1 MTAIPMT
8 EMSTPARPPTSTR
21 SEDEARAWRAL
32 QSGDRSAADTLV
44 ELTYERIY
52 GALVRLTGGDRDLA
66 ADLTQETYR
75 KAWASISRFRG
86 DCAFSSWLYR
96 IAHTTFLSHVRR
108 PRRLQ
113 ELPDPEQLI
122 DEAPSAGQLAEQAQ
136 AARRLH
142 RAVAAL
148 PEELQFAVTARYWNE
163 TPVKEIAAVQG
174 ISEVG
179 ARKRLYRAY
188 RQLAEILNRDSRPTE
203 QT

>member
-8 EMSTPARPPTSTR
+8 EMSTPARPPERTR
-21 SEDEARAWRAL
+21 SDDEARAWRAL

-52 GALVRLTGGDRDLA
+52 GALVRLTGGDEDLA

-75 KAWASISRFRG
+75 KAWAAIARFRG

-96 IAHTTFLSHVRR
+96 IAHTTFLSHVRK
-108 PRRLQ
+108 PRRVQ
-113 ELPDPEQLI
+113 ELTEPEQLV
-122 DEAPSAGQLAEQAQ
+122 DEAPSARQQAERAQ

-163 TPVKEIAAVQG
+163 MPVREIAALQG

-179 ARKRLYRAY
+179 VRKRLYRTY
-188 RQLAEILNRDSRPTE
+188 RQLAETLNQDTEPTSH
-203 QT
+203 